1 MPTMATV
8 ASARAR
14 TRARRSA
21 VVRDARGRGGRAGVR
36 ARRTATRAGSSEG
49 EDGDVSSED
58 MFEAV
63 AKEMTA
69 EKKAS
74 RDIEETV
81 SFKKRGGAANANDDL
96 VSKLTERAKD
106 PEVVLKAAAGAIA
119 AGAAM
124 AFTSEPGAAI
134 AGVGMAV
141 FMVKL
146 LELLAANPGTTK
158 EEFNASVKT
167 ELKTVLDKLPKNV
180 DKESIAKRASET
192 SSAVFD
198 RAKQLTDS
206 FDEVFTG
213 SFDEMFSGNNGMKP
227 VEETKPAP
235 VEKAPEPVA
244 EVKAEPV
251 AEVKAEPVE
260 EVEPEP
266 VEEVKPEPVAEVEPE
281 PVAEVKPEPVEEVE
295 PEPVAE
301 VKPEPVEEVKPEPVE
316 EVKPEPVKPEPV
328 PVVAAAEAAPAAPTP
343 TEKKRVEEWEN
354 ALLKLQYSEQIIEDI
369 RVADA
374 NAVERAHARRLGL
387 DFTPEVAKKMPG
399 TEYSFADA
407 GSVQAGAVISALN
420 SADKGYSSSNN
431 RARSQQRDMDKS
443 VEDVVSSD
451 ETPTPW
457 WRKVMD
463 FIVSL
468 LVFAAIGSMLYFVAR
483 TFM

>member
-1 MPTMATV
+1 
-8 ASARAR
+8 
-14 TRARRSA
+14 
-21 VVRDARGRGGRAGVR
+21 
-36 ARRTATRAGSSEG
+36 
-49 EDGDVSSED
+49 

-141 FMVKL
+141 FVVKL

-251 AEVKAEPVE
+251 AEVK
-260 EVEPEP
+260 
-266 VEEVKPEPVAEVEPE
+266 
-281 PVAEVKPEPVEEVE
+281 PEPVEEVE
-295 PEPVAE
+295 
-301 VKPEPVEEVKPEPVE
+301 PEPVEEVKPEPVE

-431 RARSQQRDMDKS
+431 RARSQQRDADKS
-443 VEDVVSSD
+443 VKDVVSSD

>member
-1 MPTMATV
+1 M
-8 ASARAR
+8 
-14 TRARRSA
+14 
-21 VVRDARGRGGRAGVR
+21 GVR

-49 EDGDVSSED
+49 EDEDVSSAD

-69 EKKAS
+69 EKKAL

-106 PEVVLKAAAGAIA
+106 PEVVLKATAGAIA
-119 AGAAM
+119 AGAAI

-141 FMVKL
+141 FVVKL

-213 SFDEMFSGNNGMKP
+213 SFDEMFSGNNGIKP
-227 VEETKPAP
+227 VEETKPAS

-244 EVKAEPV
+244 EVKPEPV
-251 AEVKAEPVE
+251 AEVK
-260 EVEPEP
+260 
-266 VEEVKPEPVAEVEPE
+266 PE
-281 PVAEVKPEPVEEVE
+281 PVAEVKPEPVEE
-295 PEPVAE
+295 A
-301 VKPEPVEEVKPEPVE
+301 KPEPVEEVKPES
-316 EVKPEPVKPEPV
+316 VKPEPV
-328 PVVAAAEAAPAAPTP
+328 PVFAAAEAAPAAPTP
-343 TEKKRVEEWEN
+343 TEKKRVDEWEN

-431 RARSQQRDMDKS
+431 RARSQQRDADKS
-443 VEDVVSSD
+443 VKDVVSSD

>member
-1 MPTMATV
+1 MAVAVMMSMPTMATV

-58 MFEAV
+58 IFEAV

-141 FMVKL
+141 FVVKL

-244 EVKAEPV
+244 EVKP
-251 AEVKAEPVE
+251 EPVE
-260 EVEPEP
+260 EVKPEP

-281 PVAEVKPEPVEEVE
+281 PVA
-295 PEPVAE
+295 
-301 VKPEPVEEVKPEPVE
+301 

>member
-1 MPTMATV
+1 MAVAVMMSMPTMATV

-14 TRARRSA
+14 TRARRPA

-81 SFKKRGGAANANDDL
+81 SFKKRGGTANANDDL

-141 FMVKL
+141 FVVKL

-251 AEVKAEPVE
+251 AEVK
-260 EVEPEP
+260 
-266 VEEVKPEPVAEVEPE
+266 
-281 PVAEVKPEPVEEVE
+281 PEPVEEVE
-295 PEPVAE
+295 
-301 VKPEPVEEVKPEPVE
+301 PEPVE

>member
-1 MPTMATV
+1 MAVAVMMSMPTMATV
-8 ASARAR
+8 ASARAK

-141 FMVKL
+141 FVVKL

-227 VEETKPAP
+227 VEETKPAS

-251 AEVKAEPVE
+251 AEVK
-260 EVEPEP
+260 
-266 VEEVKPEPVAEVEPE
+266 
-281 PVAEVKPEPVEEVE
+281 PEPVEEVE
-295 PEPVAE
+295 
-301 VKPEPVEEVKPEPVE
+301 PEPVEEVKPEPVE

-328 PVVAAAEAAPAAPTP
+328 PVVAAAEAAPAVPTP

>member
-1 MPTMATV
+1 M
-8 ASARAR
+8 
-14 TRARRSA
+14 
-21 VVRDARGRGGRAGVR
+21 GVR

-69 EKKAS
+69 ENKAS

-106 PEVVLKAAAGAIA
+106 PEVVLKATAGAIA
-119 AGAAM
+119 AGAAI

-141 FMVKL
+141 FVVKL

-213 SFDEMFSGNNGMKP
+213 SFDEMFSGNNGIKP
-227 VEETKPAP
+227 VEETKPAS

-244 EVKAEPV
+244 EVK
-251 AEVKAEPVE
+251 
-260 EVEPEP
+260 
-266 VEEVKPEPVAEVEPE
+266 PE
-281 PVAEVKPEPVEEVE
+281 PVAEVKPEPVEEAKPEPVE
-295 PEPVAE
+295 EVKPEPVEEVKPEPVEEVKPEPVAE

-316 EVKPEPVKPEPV
+316 EVKPESVKPEPV

-343 TEKKRVEEWEN
+343 TEKKRVDEWEN

-431 RARSQQRDMDKS
+431 RARSQQRDADKS
-443 VEDVVSSD
+443 VKDVVSSD

>member
-141 FMVKL
+141 FVVKL

-251 AEVKAEPVE
+251 AEVK
-260 EVEPEP
+260 
-266 VEEVKPEPVAEVEPE
+266 
-281 PVAEVKPEPVEEVE
+281 PEPVEEVE
-295 PEPVAE
+295 
-301 VKPEPVEEVKPEPVE
+301 PEPVE

>member
-8 ASARAR
+8 ASARAK

-141 FMVKL
+141 FVVKL

-227 VEETKPAP
+227 VEETKPAS

-251 AEVKAEPVE
+251 AEVK
-260 EVEPEP
+260 
-266 VEEVKPEPVAEVEPE
+266 
-281 PVAEVKPEPVEEVE
+281 PEPVEEVE
-295 PEPVAE
+295 
-301 VKPEPVEEVKPEPVE
+301 PEPVEEVKPEPVE

>member
-1 MPTMATV
+1 M
-8 ASARAR
+8 
-14 TRARRSA
+14 
-21 VVRDARGRGGRAGVR
+21 GVR

-69 EKKAS
+69 EKKAL

-106 PEVVLKAAAGAIA
+106 PEVVLKATAGAIA
-119 AGAAM
+119 AGAAI

-141 FMVKL
+141 FVVKL

-213 SFDEMFSGNNGMKP
+213 SFDEMFSGNNGIKP
-227 VEETKPAP
+227 VEETKPAS
-235 VEKAPEPVA
+235 VEKA
-244 EVKAEPV
+244 
-251 AEVKAEPVE
+251 
-260 EVEPEP
+260 
-266 VEEVKPEPVAEVEPE
+266 
-281 PVAEVKPEPVEEVE
+281 

-316 EVKPEPVKPEPV
+316 EVKPESVKPEPV
-328 PVVAAAEAAPAAPTP
+328 PVFAAAEAAPAAPTP
-343 TEKKRVEEWEN
+343 TEKKRVDEWEN

-431 RARSQQRDMDKS
+431 RARSQQRDADKS
-443 VEDVVSSD
+443 VKDVVSSD

>member
-1 MPTMATV
+1 MAVAVMMSMPTMATV

-141 FMVKL
+141 FVVKL

-251 AEVKAEPVE
+251 AEVKPEPVE

-266 VEEVKPEPVAEVEPE
+266 VE
-281 PVAEVKPEPVEEVE
+281 
-295 PEPVAE
+295 E

>member
-1 MPTMATV
+1 MAVAVMMSMPTMATV

-141 FMVKL
+141 FVVKL

-251 AEVKAEPVE
+251 AEVKPEPVE

-266 VEEVKPEPVAEVEPE
+266 VEEE
-281 PVAEVKPEPVEEVE
+281 KPEPVEE
-295 PEPVAE
+295 A
-301 VKPEPVEEVKPEPVE
+301 KPEPVE

>member
-1 MPTMATV
+1 MAVAVMMSMPTMATV

-141 FMVKL
+141 FVVKL

-213 SFDEMFSGNNGMKP
+213 SFDEMFSGNNGIKP

-251 AEVKAEPVE
+251 A
-260 EVEPEP
+260 
-266 VEEVKPEPVAEVEPE
+266 
-281 PVAEVKPEPVEEVE
+281 
-295 PEPVAE
+295 
-301 VKPEPVEEVKPEPVE
+301 EVKPEPVE

-431 RARSQQRDMDKS
+431 RARSQQRDADKS
-443 VEDVVSSD
+443 VKDVVSSD

>member
-1 MPTMATV
+1 MAVAVMMSMPTMPTV

-14 TRARRSA
+14 TRARRPA
-21 VVRDARGRGGRAGVR
+21 VVRDARGRGGRVGVR

-141 FMVKL
+141 FVVKL

-213 SFDEMFSGNNGMKP
+213 SFDEMFSGNNGIKP
-227 VEETKPAP
+227 VEETKPAS
-235 VEKAPEPVA
+235 VEKA
-244 EVKAEPV
+244 
-251 AEVKAEPVE
+251 
-260 EVEPEP
+260 PEP
-266 VEEVKPEPVAEVEPE
+266 VEEVKPES
-281 PVAEVKPEPVEEVE
+281 
-295 PEPVAE
+295 
-301 VKPEPVEEVKPEPVE
+301 
-316 EVKPEPVKPEPV
+316 VKPEPV
-328 PVVAAAEAAPAAPTP
+328 PVVAAAEAAPATPTP

-431 RARSQQRDMDKS
+431 RARSQQRDADKS
-443 VEDVVSSD
+443 VKDVVSSD

>member
-1 MPTMATV
+1 M
-8 ASARAR
+8 
-14 TRARRSA
+14 
-21 VVRDARGRGGRAGVR
+21 GVR

-141 FMVKL
+141 FVVKL

-213 SFDEMFSGNNGMKP
+213 SFDEMFSGNNGIKP
-227 VEETKPAP
+227 VEETKPAS

-244 EVKAEPV
+244 EVK
-251 AEVKAEPVE
+251 
-260 EVEPEP
+260 
-266 VEEVKPEPVAEVEPE
+266 PE
-281 PVAEVKPEPVEEVE
+281 PVAEVKPEPVEEVK

-316 EVKPEPVKPEPV
+316 EVKPESVKPEPV

>member
-1 MPTMATV
+1 
-8 ASARAR
+8 
-14 TRARRSA
+14 
-21 VVRDARGRGGRAGVR
+21 
-36 ARRTATRAGSSEG
+36 
-49 EDGDVSSED
+49 

-141 FMVKL
+141 FVVKL

-251 AEVKAEPVE
+251 AEVKPEPVE

-266 VEEVKPEPVAEVEPE
+266 VE
-281 PVAEVKPEPVEEVE
+281 
-295 PEPVAE
+295 E

-316 EVKPEPVKPEPV
+316 EVKPESVKPEPV

>member
-1 MPTMATV
+1 M
-8 ASARAR
+8 
-14 TRARRSA
+14 
-21 VVRDARGRGGRAGVR
+21 GVR

-141 FMVKL
+141 FVVKL

-213 SFDEMFSGNNGMKP
+213 SFDEMFSGNNGIKP
-227 VEETKPAP
+227 VEETKPAS

-244 EVKAEPV
+244 EVK
-251 AEVKAEPVE
+251 
-260 EVEPEP
+260 
-266 VEEVKPEPVAEVEPE
+266 
-281 PVAEVKPEPVEEVE
+281 

-316 EVKPEPVKPEPV
+316 EVKPEPVEEVKPESVKPEPV

-343 TEKKRVEEWEN
+343 TEKKRVDEWEN

-443 VEDVVSSD
+443 VKDVVSSD

>member
-1 MPTMATV
+1 MAVAVMMSMPTMPTV
-8 ASARAR
+8 ARARAR
-14 TRARRSA
+14 TRARRPA
-21 VVRDARGRGGRAGVR
+21 VVRDARGRGGRVGVR

-141 FMVKL
+141 FVVKL

-213 SFDEMFSGNNGMKP
+213 SFDEMFSGNNGIKP
-227 VEETKPAP
+227 VEETKPAS

-244 EVKAEPV
+244 EVK
-251 AEVKAEPVE
+251 
-260 EVEPEP
+260 
-266 VEEVKPEPVAEVEPE
+266 
-281 PVAEVKPEPVEEVE
+281 

-316 EVKPEPVKPEPV
+316 EVKPEPVEEVKPESVKPEPV

-343 TEKKRVEEWEN
+343 TEKKRVDEWEN

>member
-1 MPTMATV
+1 M
-8 ASARAR
+8 
-14 TRARRSA
+14 
-21 VVRDARGRGGRAGVR
+21 GVR

-69 EKKAS
+69 ENKAS

-141 FMVKL
+141 FVVKL

-213 SFDEMFSGNNGMKP
+213 SFDEMFSGNNGIKP
-227 VEETKPAP
+227 VEETKPAS

-244 EVKAEPV
+244 EVKPEPV
-251 AEVKAEPVE
+251 AEVK
-260 EVEPEP
+260 PEP
-266 VEEVKPEPVAEVEPE
+266 VEEVKPEPVAEVKPE
-281 PVAEVKPEPVEEVE
+281 PVEEAKPEPVEEVKPEPVEEVK

-316 EVKPEPVKPEPV
+316 EVKPESVKPEPV

-343 TEKKRVEEWEN
+343 TEKKRVDEWEN

-431 RARSQQRDMDKS
+431 RARSQQRDADKS
-443 VEDVVSSD
+443 VKDVVSSD

>member
-1 MPTMATV
+1 M
-8 ASARAR
+8 
-14 TRARRSA
+14 
-21 VVRDARGRGGRAGVR
+21 GVR

-69 EKKAS
+69 ENKAS

-141 FMVKL
+141 FVVKL

-213 SFDEMFSGNNGMKP
+213 SFDEMFSGNNGIKP
-227 VEETKPAP
+227 VEETKPAS

-244 EVKAEPV
+244 EVK
-251 AEVKAEPVE
+251 
-260 EVEPEP
+260 
-266 VEEVKPEPVAEVEPE
+266 PE
-281 PVAEVKPEPVEEVE
+281 PVAEVKPEPVEEAKPEPVE
-295 PEPVAE
+295 EVKPEPVEEVKPEPVAE

-316 EVKPEPVKPEPV
+316 EVKPESVKPEPV
-328 PVVAAAEAAPAAPTP
+328 PVFAAAEAAPAAPTP
-343 TEKKRVEEWEN
+343 TEKKRVDEWEN

-431 RARSQQRDMDKS
+431 RARSQQRDADKS
-443 VEDVVSSD
+443 VKDVVSSD

>member
-1 MPTMATV
+1 V
-8 ASARAR
+8 
-14 TRARRSA
+14 
-21 VVRDARGRGGRAGVR
+21 GVR

-74 RDIEETV
+74 MDIEETV

-141 FMVKL
+141 FVVKL

-213 SFDEMFSGNNGMKP
+213 SFDEMFSGNNGIKP
-227 VEETKPAP
+227 VEETKPAS

-244 EVKAEPV
+244 EVK
-251 AEVKAEPVE
+251 
-260 EVEPEP
+260 
-266 VEEVKPEPVAEVEPE
+266 
-281 PVAEVKPEPVEEVE
+281 

-301 VKPEPVEEVKPEPVE
+301 VKPEPVEEVKPEPVA
-316 EVKPEPVKPEPV
+316 EVKPESVKPEPV

-343 TEKKRVEEWEN
+343 TEKKRVDEWEN

-431 RARSQQRDMDKS
+431 RARSQQRDADKS
-443 VEDVVSSD
+443 VKDVVSSD

>member
-1 MPTMATV
+1 MAVAVMMSMPTMATV

-141 FMVKL
+141 FVVKL

-251 AEVKAEPVE
+251 AEVK
-260 EVEPEP
+260 
-266 VEEVKPEPVAEVEPE
+266 
-281 PVAEVKPEPVEEVE
+281 PEPVEEVE
-295 PEPVAE
+295 
-301 VKPEPVEEVKPEPVE
+301 PEPVE

>member
-1 MPTMATV
+1 MAVAVMMSMPTMPTV
-8 ASARAR
+8 ARARAR
-14 TRARRSA
+14 TRARRPA
-21 VVRDARGRGGRAGVR
+21 VVRDARGRGGRVGVR

-69 EKKAS
+69 EKKAL

-119 AGAAM
+119 AGAAI

-141 FMVKL
+141 FVVKL

-213 SFDEMFSGNNGMKP
+213 SFDEMFSGNNGIKP
-227 VEETKPAP
+227 EEETKPAS
-235 VEKAPEPVA
+235 VEKAPEPV
-244 EVKAEPV
+244 E
-251 AEVKAEPVE
+251 
-260 EVEPEP
+260 
-266 VEEVKPEPVAEVEPE
+266 
-281 PVAEVKPEPVEEVE
+281 
-295 PEPVAE
+295 E

-316 EVKPEPVKPEPV
+316 EVKPESVKPEPV

-343 TEKKRVEEWEN
+343 TEKKRVDEWEN

-431 RARSQQRDMDKS
+431 RARSQQRDADKS
-443 VEDVVSSD
+443 VKDVVSSD

>member
-1 MPTMATV
+1 M
-8 ASARAR
+8 
-14 TRARRSA
+14 
-21 VVRDARGRGGRAGVR
+21 GVR

-69 EKKAS
+69 EKKAL

-119 AGAAM
+119 AGAAI

-141 FMVKL
+141 FVVKL

-213 SFDEMFSGNNGMKP
+213 SFDEMFSGNNGIKP
-227 VEETKPAP
+227 VEETKPAS

-244 EVKAEPV
+244 EVK
-251 AEVKAEPVE
+251 
-260 EVEPEP
+260 
-266 VEEVKPEPVAEVEPE
+266 
-281 PVAEVKPEPVEEVE
+281 

-316 EVKPEPVKPEPV
+316 EVKPEPVEEVKPESVKPEPV

-343 TEKKRVEEWEN
+343 TEKKRVDEWEN

-431 RARSQQRDMDKS
+431 RARSQQRDADKS
-443 VEDVVSSD
+443 VKDVVSSD

>member
-1 MPTMATV
+1 M
-8 ASARAR
+8 
-14 TRARRSA
+14 
-21 VVRDARGRGGRAGVR
+21 GVR

-69 EKKAS
+69 ENKAS

-141 FMVKL
+141 FVVKL

-213 SFDEMFSGNNGMKP
+213 SFDEMFSGNNGIKP
-227 VEETKPAP
+227 VEETKPAS

-244 EVKAEPV
+244 EVK
-251 AEVKAEPVE
+251 
-260 EVEPEP
+260 
-266 VEEVKPEPVAEVEPE
+266 PE
-281 PVAEVKPEPVEEVE
+281 PVAEVKPEPVEEVK

-316 EVKPEPVKPEPV
+316 EVKPESVKPEPV

-343 TEKKRVEEWEN
+343 TEKKRVDEWEN

-431 RARSQQRDMDKS
+431 RARSQQRDADKS
-443 VEDVVSSD
+443 VKDVVSSD

>member
-1 MPTMATV
+1 M
-8 ASARAR
+8 
-14 TRARRSA
+14 
-21 VVRDARGRGGRAGVR
+21 GVR

-69 EKKAS
+69 ENKAS

-141 FMVKL
+141 FVVKL

-213 SFDEMFSGNNGMKP
+213 SFDEMFSGNNGIKP
-227 VEETKPAP
+227 VEETKPAS

-244 EVKAEPV
+244 EVK
-251 AEVKAEPVE
+251 
-260 EVEPEP
+260 
-266 VEEVKPEPVAEVEPE
+266 
-281 PVAEVKPEPVEEVE
+281 

-316 EVKPEPVKPEPV
+316 EVKPESVKPEPV

-343 TEKKRVEEWEN
+343 TEKKRVDEWEN

-431 RARSQQRDMDKS
+431 RARSQQRDADKS
-443 VEDVVSSD
+443 VKDVVSSD

>member
-1 MPTMATV
+1 M
-8 ASARAR
+8 
-14 TRARRSA
+14 
-21 VVRDARGRGGRAGVR
+21 GVR

-69 EKKAS
+69 EKKAL

-119 AGAAM
+119 AGAAI

-141 FMVKL
+141 FVVKL

-213 SFDEMFSGNNGMKP
+213 SFDEMFSGNNGIKP
-227 VEETKPAP
+227 VEETKPAS

-244 EVKAEPV
+244 EVK
-251 AEVKAEPVE
+251 
-260 EVEPEP
+260 
-266 VEEVKPEPVAEVEPE
+266 PE
-281 PVAEVKPEPVEEVE
+281 PVAEVKPEPVEEVK

-316 EVKPEPVKPEPV
+316 EVKPESVKPEPV

-343 TEKKRVEEWEN
+343 TEKKRVDEWEN

-431 RARSQQRDMDKS
+431 RARSQQRDADKS
-443 VEDVVSSD
+443 VKDVVSSD

>member
-1 MPTMATV
+1 MAVAVMMSMPTMPTV

-21 VVRDARGRGGRAGVR
+21 VVRDARGRGGRVGVR

-81 SFKKRGGAANANDDL
+81 SFKKRGGTANANDDL

-141 FMVKL
+141 FVVKL

-180 DKESIAKRASET
+180 DKESIAKRASDT

-213 SFDEMFSGNNGMKP
+213 SFDEMFSGNNGIKP
-227 VEETKPAP
+227 VEETKPAS
-235 VEKAPEPVA
+235 VEKA
-244 EVKAEPV
+244 
-251 AEVKAEPVE
+251 
-260 EVEPEP
+260 
-266 VEEVKPEPVAEVEPE
+266 PE
-281 PVAEVKPEPVEEVE
+281 PVAEVKPEPVEEAK

-316 EVKPEPVKPEPV
+316 EVKPEPVEEVKPESVKPEPV

-431 RARSQQRDMDKS
+431 RARSQQRDADKS
-443 VEDVVSSD
+443 VKDVVSSD

>member
-1 MPTMATV
+1 MAVAVMMSMPTMATV

-141 FMVKL
+141 FVVKL

-244 EVKAEPV
+244 
-251 AEVKAEPVE
+251 
-260 EVEPEP
+260 
-266 VEEVKPEPVAEVEPE
+266 
-281 PVAEVKPEPVEEVE
+281 EVE

>member
-1 MPTMATV
+1 M
-8 ASARAR
+8 
-14 TRARRSA
+14 
-21 VVRDARGRGGRAGVR
+21 GVR

-69 EKKAS
+69 EKKAL

-141 FMVKL
+141 FVVKL

-213 SFDEMFSGNNGMKP
+213 SFDEMFSGNNGIKP
-227 VEETKPAP
+227 VEETKPAS

-244 EVKAEPV
+244 EVK
-251 AEVKAEPVE
+251 
-260 EVEPEP
+260 
-266 VEEVKPEPVAEVEPE
+266 PE
-281 PVAEVKPEPVEEVE
+281 PVAEVKPEPVEEAKPEPVE
-295 PEPVAE
+295 EVKPEPVAE

-316 EVKPEPVKPEPV
+316 EVKPESVKPEPV

-343 TEKKRVEEWEN
+343 TEKKRVDEWEN

>member
-1 MPTMATV
+1 M
-8 ASARAR
+8 
-14 TRARRSA
+14 
-21 VVRDARGRGGRAGVR
+21 
-36 ARRTATRAGSSEG
+36 
-49 EDGDVSSED
+49 SSED

-141 FMVKL
+141 FVVKL

-251 AEVKAEPVE
+251 AEVK
-260 EVEPEP
+260 
-266 VEEVKPEPVAEVEPE
+266 
-281 PVAEVKPEPVEEVE
+281 PEPVEEVE
-295 PEPVAE
+295 
-301 VKPEPVEEVKPEPVE
+301 PEPVE

>member
-1 MPTMATV
+1 M
-8 ASARAR
+8 
-14 TRARRSA
+14 
-21 VVRDARGRGGRAGVR
+21 GVR

-69 EKKAS
+69 EKKAL

-119 AGAAM
+119 AGAAI

-141 FMVKL
+141 FVVKL

-213 SFDEMFSGNNGMKP
+213 SFDEMFSGNNGIKP
-227 VEETKPAP
+227 VEETKPAS

-244 EVKAEPV
+244 EVK
-251 AEVKAEPVE
+251 
-260 EVEPEP
+260 
-266 VEEVKPEPVAEVEPE
+266 
-281 PVAEVKPEPVEEVE
+281 

-316 EVKPEPVKPEPV
+316 EVKPESVKPEPV

-343 TEKKRVEEWEN
+343 TEKKRVDEWEN

-431 RARSQQRDMDKS
+431 RARSQQRDADKS
-443 VEDVVSSD
+443 VKDVVSSD

>member
-1 MPTMATV
+1 MAVAVMMSMPTMPTV
-8 ASARAR
+8 ARARAR
-14 TRARRSA
+14 TRARRPA
-21 VVRDARGRGGRAGVR
+21 VVRDARGRGGRVGVR

-69 EKKAS
+69 EKKAL

-106 PEVVLKAAAGAIA
+106 PEVVLKATAGAIA
-119 AGAAM
+119 AGAAI

-141 FMVKL
+141 FVVKL

-213 SFDEMFSGNNGMKP
+213 SFDEMFSGNNGIKP
-227 VEETKPAP
+227 VEETKPAS

-244 EVKAEPV
+244 EVK
-251 AEVKAEPVE
+251 
-260 EVEPEP
+260 
-266 VEEVKPEPVAEVEPE
+266 
-281 PVAEVKPEPVEEVE
+281 

-316 EVKPEPVKPEPV
+316 EVKPESVKPEPV
-328 PVVAAAEAAPAAPTP
+328 PVFAAAEAAPAAPTP
-343 TEKKRVEEWEN
+343 TEKKRVDEWEN

-431 RARSQQRDMDKS
+431 RARSQQRDADKS
-443 VEDVVSSD
+443 VKDVVSSD

>member
-1 MPTMATV
+1 
-8 ASARAR
+8 
-14 TRARRSA
+14 
-21 VVRDARGRGGRAGVR
+21 
-36 ARRTATRAGSSEG
+36 
-49 EDGDVSSED
+49 

-141 FMVKL
+141 FVVKL

-251 AEVKAEPVE
+251 AEVK
-260 EVEPEP
+260 
-266 VEEVKPEPVAEVEPE
+266 
-281 PVAEVKPEPVEEVE
+281 PEPVEEVE
-295 PEPVAE
+295 
-301 VKPEPVEEVKPEPVE
+301 PEPVE

-343 TEKKRVEEWEN
+343 TEKERVDEWEN

>member
-141 FMVKL
+141 FVVKL

-251 AEVKAEPVE
+251 AEVK
-260 EVEPEP
+260 
-266 VEEVKPEPVAEVEPE
+266 
-281 PVAEVKPEPVEEVE
+281 PEPVEEVE
-295 PEPVAE
+295 
-301 VKPEPVEEVKPEPVE
+301 PEPVEEVKPEPVE

>member
-1 MPTMATV
+1 MMTTVTVTMTMPTTTV
-8 ASARAR
+8 ARGRVGAN
-14 TRARRSA
+14 ARRPV
-21 VVRDARGRGGRAGVR
+21 VVRDARGRGGRVGAR

-69 EKKAS
+69 ETKAS

-81 SFKKRGGAANANDDL
+81 SFKRRGGEATPTPANANANEDL
-96 VSKLTERAKD
+96 VNKLTERVKD
-106 PEVVLKAAAGAIA
+106 PEVVMKAVAGAIA
-119 AGAAM
+119 AGTAM
-124 AFTSEPGAAI
+124 VFTSEPGAAV

-141 FMVKL
+141 LVVKL
-146 LELLAANPGTTK
+146 LELLAANPATTK
-158 EEFNASVKT
+158 EQFDASVKK
-167 ELKTVLDKLPKNV
+167 ELKPMLDKLPPSV
-180 DKESIAKRASET
+180 DKASISKRASET
-192 SSAVFD
+192 TSAVFD

-206 FDEVFTG
+206 FDEVF
-213 SFDEMFSGNNGMKP
+213 SGFGVDGVKP

-235 VEKAPEPVA
+235 VEKVPEPVKV
-244 EVKAEPV
+244 EK
-251 AEVKAEPVE
+251 KE
-260 EVEPEP
+260 EV
-266 VEEVKPEPVAEVEPE
+266 VVK
-281 PVAEVKPEPVEEVE
+281 
-295 PEPVAE
+295 
-301 VKPEPVEEVKPEPVE
+301 PVE

-328 PVVAAAEAAPAAPTP
+328 PVLAAAPAAPTP
-343 TEKKRVEEWEN
+343 AEKKRVEEWEN

-399 TEYSFADA
+399 TEYAFADA
-407 GSVQAGAVISALN
+407 GSVQAGEVISALN

-431 RARSQQRDMDKS
+431 RARSQRTPEKS
-443 VEDVVSSD
+443 EKDVVRSD
-451 ETPTPW
+451 EKPW

-463 FIVSL
+463 FIVAL
-468 LVFAAIGSMLYFVAR
+468 MMFAAIGSMLYFVAR

>member
-1 MPTMATV
+1 M
-8 ASARAR
+8 
-14 TRARRSA
+14 
-21 VVRDARGRGGRAGVR
+21 GVR

-106 PEVVLKAAAGAIA
+106 PDVVLKAVAGAIA

-141 FMVKL
+141 FVVKL

-235 VEKAPEPVA
+235 VEKAPEPV
-244 EVKAEPV
+244 K
-251 AEVKAEPVE
+251 VE
-260 EVEPEP
+260 KK
-266 VEEVKPEPVAEVEPE
+266 EEVKPEPVAEV
-281 PVAEVKPEPVEEVE
+281 KPES
-295 PEPVAE
+295 
-301 VKPEPVEEVKPEPVE
+301 
-316 EVKPEPVKPEPV
+316 VKPEPV
-328 PVVAAAEAAPAAPTP
+328 PVVAAVEAAPAAPTP

-431 RARSQQRDMDKS
+431 RARSQQRDADKS
-443 VEDVVSSD
+443 VKDVVSSD